1 MFTRFGFRAF
11 SLIFCFILTPRLA
24 VAQTAALSGNV
35 TDQSG
40 AVVAAAAV
48 TATNTGTGLTR
59 TVQTGDAG
67 GYVIPLLPPGAYVVQ
82 VRKDGFRELQRD
94 NVQLAVD
101 TSVRLDLVLDV
112 GDVQE
117 NVAVTGAAPLLQDTA
132 SIGTGVTRQ
141 EMEQLPLIQ
150 VARNRTPAAFV
161 FLAPGVRGTQ
171 DLNGTDNVSA
181 SNHVN
186 FHGGQIQTNEFWI
199 EGLPAGQSRLFGN
212 FNEAAPSVD
221 AISEFRVQ
229 SSQLSAEYGMTGAG
243 VTSFSLKAGT
253 NKLHGAAYEYLRH
266 QALDAKNPFATE
278 KARTQQNEFGG
289 SIGGPLRRDRTFF
302 FASYGASRRR
312 GLDILSQTRIPTP
325 ANLTGDFS
333 DLRDSRGALIP
344 IYDPATT
351 RVNANGVVERTPFPG
366 NIIPRDRFDPAAA
379 KIASYYPAP
388 NASGTL
394 NLTGYVGEKVL
405 DPTNVTVKV
414 DHALTSTQRVAVS
427 AIFTHVPRLRPDTT
441 LPEPLMAANRQL
453 IDAQTWRVN
462 HTAVLSSSFVHTAY
476 AGYNRFENEGGAP
489 DLSTDW
495 PSRLGIP
502 EMKGIGF
509 PSIAFGQGY
518 SNIGQFGR
526 SFSNDHTWML
536 KDQLTW
542 LHGRHE
548 VIMGAE
554 VRQNMFDSVAND
566 TASLTFSNRE
576 TADPSR
582 IGSTGDPIASF
593 LLGQVS
599 SASISAPLTTRER
612 RWYYGA
618 FVSDTWRVN
627 PELTITAGLRWDVQT
642 PPYEAD
648 DLYGLV
654 DLSAPNPGAGNIPG
668 AVVFAG
674 DGEGRIGRSTF
685 ADTDYSSIGPR
696 IGFAWRPTAATVVRG
711 GYGIYYTTND
721 VTSSSPGFRAS
732 ASPISPDNGLTPAFI
747 LSNGFTGI
755 VPNANVSP
763 TVLNGQNGSYLEQS
777 SVAMPRLQNWS
788 IGIQRD
794 LGKGWMAEA
803 NYVGVYSTR
812 LSAATLTDINQV
824 DPQFLSLGALLTRSI
839 SSPEAVAAGIR
850 SPYPGFTGTVA
861 QALRAFPQYQRLTS
875 TSAKLGESTYHGVE
889 LRLAK
894 RLSNGLSFQGSY
906 TWSRNHGLASDKMGF
921 GVTEN
926 GIQNA
931 YDVEAERAVL
941 PNDIPHAVVFNYTYE
956 LPFGEGRRWL
966 NGGGVGNALL
976 GGWTVAGIHRYQS
989 GYPIPILMTNSL
1001 PIFNRVLRP
1010 DLVSGVSPS
1019 SGVSNGDF
1027 DPAVDRIVNLD
1038 AFTAPAAYAFGSTPR
1053 AMDDLRQFAVLSEN
1067 LAITKRFPPL
1077 GGMSIEFYAHVNNLL
1092 NRVRFVNFDNNFSSA
1107 SFGRARSTSLPRFIQ
1122 LGARVSF

>member
-1 MFTRFGFRAF
+1 MKTRLRTFTVLLNFYFLLMPLPA
-11 SLIFCFILTPRLA
+11 A
-24 VAQTAALSGNV
+24 AQTAALTGNV
-35 TDQSG
+35 VDQSG
-40 AVVAAAAV
+40 AAVAGAVVV
-48 TATNTGTGLTR
+48 ATNTGTGLAR
-59 TVQTGDAG
+59 SVQTGGEGA
-67 GYVIPLLPPGAYVVQ
+67 YVIPLLPPGTYTVRVQ
-82 VRKDGFRELQRD
+82 KDGFRPLQRD
-94 NVQLAVD
+94 NIQLAVD
-101 TSVRLDLVLDV
+101 TSVRLDLAIDV
-112 GDVQE
+112 GEIKEDV
-117 NVAVTGAAPLLQDTA
+117 VVTGSTPLLQDTA

-141 EMEQLPLIQ
+141 EIEQLPLIQ
-150 VARNRTPAAFV
+150 VARNRTPATFV

-186 FHGGQIQTNEFWI
+186 FHGGQIQTNEFWV
-199 EGLPAGQSRLFGN
+199 EGLPAGQARGFGN

-229 SSQLSAEYGMTGAG
+229 SSQLSAEYGTTGAG
-243 VTSFSLKAGT
+243 VTNFSLKSGT
-253 NKLHGAAYEYLRH
+253 NDFHGAVYEYLRH
-266 QALDAKNPFATE
+266 ESLDAKNPFAAE
-278 KARTQQNEFGG
+278 KAQTHQNEFGG
-289 SIGGPLRRDRTFF
+289 SIGGPVRRDRTFF

-325 ANLTGDFS
+325 ANLAGDFS
-333 DLRDSRGALIP
+333 DLRDSRGELIP

-351 RVNANGVVERTPFPG
+351 RLNANGVVERTPFPG
-366 NIIPRDRFDPAAA
+366 NIIPRERFDQAAA
-379 KIASYYPAP
+379 KIASYFPAP
-388 NASGTL
+388 NAAGTL
-394 NLTGYVGEKVL
+394 NYTGYVGEKLL

-414 DHALTSTQRVAVS
+414 DHALTSTQRLAVS
-427 AIFTHVPRLRPDTT
+427 AIFTHVPRLRPDTA

-462 HTAVLSSSFVHTAY
+462 HTAVLSPSLVNTAY
-476 AGYNRFENEGGAP
+476 AGYNRFENEGGSP

-495 PSRLGIP
+495 PDRLGIP
-502 EMKGIGF
+502 GMTGIGF

-526 SFSNDHTWML
+526 SFSNDHTWMV

-542 LHGRHE
+542 LRGRHQV
-548 VIMGAE
+548 VIGGE
-554 VRQNMFDSVAND
+554 VRQNMFDNVAND
-566 TASLTFSNRE
+566 AAGLTFSNRE

-627 PELTITAGLRWDVQT
+627 SELTISAGLRWDVQT
-642 PPYEAD
+642 PPYEVD

-654 DLSAPNPGAGNIPG
+654 DLATPNPGAGNLPG

-674 DGEGRIGRSTF
+674 EGEGRIGRSTF
-685 ADTDYSSIGPR
+685 ADTDYSAIGPR
-696 IGFAWRPTAATVVRG
+696 VGVAWRPSADTVIRG

-732 ASPISPDNGLTPAFI
+732 ASPVSPDNGLTPAFI

-794 LGKGWMAEA
+794 LGRGWMAEA

-812 LSAATLTDINQV
+812 LSAPALADINQV
-824 DPQFLSLGALLTRSI
+824 DPRYLPLGALLTRSI
-839 SSPEAVAAGIR
+839 TSPEARAAGITP
-850 SPYPGFTGTVA
+850 PYPGFTGTVA
-861 QALRAFPQYQRLTS
+861 QALRAYPQYQRLTS
-875 TSAKLGESTYHGVE
+875 TAAKLGESTYHGIE
-889 LRLAK
+889 LRVAK
-894 RLSNGLSFQGSY
+894 RLGNGLSFQGSY
-906 TWSRNHGLASDKMGF
+906 TYSRNYGLVPDKMGF

-931 YDVEAERAVL
+931 FDIEAERAVL
-941 PNDIPHAVVFNYTYE
+941 PNDIPHAVVFNYSYE
-956 LPFGEGRRWL
+956 LPFGGGRRWL
-966 NGGGVGNALL
+966 TSGVGNAIL
-976 GGWTVAGIHRYQS
+976 GGWTVSGIHRYQS
-989 GYPIPILMTNSL
+989 GYPIPLMMTNSL

-1019 SGVSNGDF
+1019 SGISNGDF

-1038 AFTAPAAYAFGSTPR
+1038 AFAAPAAFSFGSTPR

-1067 LAITKRFPPL
+1067 LSFTKRLPEK
-1077 GGMSIEFYAHVNNLL
+1077 GRVSMDFYVQVNNLL
-1092 NRVRFVNFDNNFSSA
+1092 NRVRFANFDSNFSSA
-1107 SFGRARSTSLPRFIQ
+1107 TFGRARSTSLPRFVQ